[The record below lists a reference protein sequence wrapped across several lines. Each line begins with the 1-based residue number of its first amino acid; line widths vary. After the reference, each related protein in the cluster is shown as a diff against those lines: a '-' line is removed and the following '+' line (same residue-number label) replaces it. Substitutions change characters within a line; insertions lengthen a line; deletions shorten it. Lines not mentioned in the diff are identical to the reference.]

1 MKKLDWYILRKFLST
16 FVFTMLTI
24 TVIAVVIDTSEKADD
39 FVKSGL
45 SSWEIVTHYFIGFV
59 PFIMSMIFPLMVF
72 IACIYFSSKMAGQ
85 SEFIAILAG
94 GVRYPRMLRPFIV
107 GAVLLSLLY
116 WFASQYWVPKANEIR
131 TNFQATYI
139 DRNSSYNSDPYRTNN
154 FYLRV
159 NAGTYV
165 GLKYYDTARKT
176 ASSFFLSKVKN
187 DKIYYNLRAESI
199 RWDTAKKD
207 WLLTGIVE
215 HTNDGLKETA
225 RLIPTMHMNLNV
237 RPEELRRD
245 EYLKDKYTTPELKRF
260 IKMEE
265 LRGSEGLNTYKEERY
280 HRDASPFSVIILTI
294 IGAVIATRK
303 IRGGSGLNLAIG
315 LVMAAVFVIMD
326 KFSVTFATKG
336 NFSPMLAAWMPNIIF
351 GIVAGWLYWRAPK

>member
-1 MKKLDWYILRKFLST
+1 
-16 FVFTMLTI
+16 
-24 TVIAVVIDTSEKADD
+24 VIDTSEKADD

-85 SEFIAILAG
+85 SEFVAILAG
-94 GVRYPRMLRPFIV
+94 GVRYPRMLRPFFV
-107 GAVLLSLLY
+107 GSLILGLIY

-139 DRNSSYNSDPYRTNN
+139 DRNSSYNSDPYRSNN

-165 GLKYYDTARKT
+165 GLRYYDTSRKT

-187 DKIYYNLRAESI
+187 DKIYYNLRAETMK
-199 RWDTAKKD
+199 WDTAKKD
-207 WLLTGIVE
+207 WLLSGVVE
-215 HTNDGLKETA
+215 QTNEGLKETA
-225 RLIPTMHMNLNV
+225 RLIPTMHINLNV

-245 EYLKDKYTTPELKRF
+245 DYLKDKLITPQLKRF
-260 IKMEE
+260 ISMEE
-265 LRGSEGLNTYKEERY
+265 IRGSEGLNAYKEERY
-280 HRDASPFSVIILTI
+280 HRDASPFSVIILTF

-303 IRGGSGLNLAIG
+303 VRGGSGLHLAIG

-351 GIVAGWLYWRAPK
+351 GILACWLYWRAPK